1 MDKQV
6 KISLSTHQ
14 TLVALAAKKERS
26 LKDFLE
32 QCINY
37 FKVTELDPK
46 EIDADG
52 IRVEIKK
59 LDRRIV
65 SFFKT
70 QEKEKIA
77 PILDELSIISKT
89 ITESLSTS
97 PTKKDFTSLSGIV
110 REYIQKVIDSQNN
123 VGRLMTENRIREL
136 NDTKQKARRVFQEYL
151 QEIENKGSL
160 ASRKPIDDK
169 YKKLFETI

>member
-6 KISLSTHQ
+6 KISLTSHQ
-14 TLVALAAKKERS
+14 ILVALAAKKDRS

-37 FKVTELDPK
+37 FKITELDPK
-46 EIDADG
+46 EIDAEG

-89 ITESLSTS
+89 ITNSLLAS
-97 PTKKDFTSLSGIV
+97 PSKSDFTNLSKNTK
-110 REYIQKVIDSQNN
+110 EYLDKVAESQNR
-123 VGRLMTENRIREL
+123 VAQTFGELRLREL
-136 NDTKQKARRVFQEYL
+136 REVKNKSRAIFNEYL
-151 QEIENKGSL
+151 AEIENKGTL
-160 ASRKPIDDK
+160 VSRKPIDEK

>member
-6 KISLSTHQ
+6 KISLTSHQ
-14 TLVALAAKKERS
+14 TLSALAAKKDRS

-32 QCINY
+32 QCIQY

-46 EIDADG
+46 EIDAEG
-52 IRVEIKK
+52 IRAEIKK
-59 LDRRIV
+59 VDRRIV

-89 ITESLSTS
+89 INESLNAS
-97 PTKKDFTSLSGIV
+97 PTKKDFVTLSTITK
-110 REYIQKVIDSQNN
+110 EHLQKVGEAQNN
-123 VGRLMTENRIREL
+123 LARSFAETRIREL
-136 NDTKQKARRVFQEYL
+136 SEVKQKARKIFNDYL
-151 QEIENKGSL
+151 LELDAKNTL
-160 ASRKPIDDK
+160 TARKPIDDK
-169 YKKLFETI
+169 YKKIFETI

>member
-6 KISLSTHQ
+6 KISLTSHQ
-14 TLVALAAKKERS
+14 TLTALAAKKDRS

-32 QCINY
+32 QCIQY
-37 FKVTELDPK
+37 FKITELDPK

-59 LDRRIV
+59 LDRRVV

-77 PILDELSIISKT
+77 PILDELSIISKNLT
-89 ITESLSTS
+89 QNLTS
-97 PTKKDFTSLSGIV
+97 APTKKDFNVLSSI
-110 REYIQKVIDSQNN
+110 
-123 VGRLMTENRIREL
+123 MTENIKKLIDSHNNVFKSLTDARTKEILE
-136 NDTKQKARRVFQEYL
+136 TKQKAKRLFREYL
-151 QEIENKGSL
+151 TEVENKGAL
-160 ASRKPIDDK
+160 ASKKSIDEK
-169 YKKLFETI
+169 YIKSI

>member
-6 KISLSTHQ
+6 KISLTSHQ
-14 TLVALAAKKERS
+14 TLTTLAAKKDRS

-32 QCINY
+32 QCIQY
-37 FKVTELDPK
+37 FKITELDPK

-59 LDRRIV
+59 LDRRVV

-77 PILDELSIISKT
+77 PILDELSIISKG
-89 ITESLSTS
+89 ITQSLAVA
-97 PTKKDFTSLSGIV
+97 PTKKDFTGLSAIVTDHIKKLIDSHNSIFKSLSEV
-110 REYIQKVIDSQNN
+110 RTKEILES
-123 VGRLMTENRIREL
+123 
-136 NDTKQKARRVFQEYL
+136 KQKARKLFREYL
-151 QEIENKGSL
+151 TEVENKGAL
-160 ASRKPIDDK
+160 ASKRTIDEK
-169 YKKLFETI
+169 YIKAFDAI